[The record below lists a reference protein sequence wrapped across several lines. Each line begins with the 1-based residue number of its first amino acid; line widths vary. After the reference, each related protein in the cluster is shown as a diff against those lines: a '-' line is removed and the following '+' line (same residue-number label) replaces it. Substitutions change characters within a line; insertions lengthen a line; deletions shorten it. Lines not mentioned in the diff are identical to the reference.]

1 MKKKFIAGIA
11 AAAVIGSA
19 SIWAV
24 AQKDNNA
31 TQSDG
36 IVHYVS
42 NNSNSSPYNGTID
55 FSTAAEQTVKSVVHI
70 TTRSEQVSTGFFGT
84 QRTPQFGSG
93 SGVVISEDGYIVTN
107 NHVVQG
113 SNEVRVTFS
122 NNVTKTA
129 KVIGT
134 DPATDLAVIKVD
146 GNKYPY
152 IVFGNSD
159 DVKLGQWVLAVGYP
173 LNLDATVTAGIV
185 SAKSR
190 NIGINRRNSNF
201 AIESFIQTDA
211 AVNMGNSGGALVS
224 TDGLLIGIN
233 SAIATPTGTYA
244 GYSYAIPSNLVRKV
258 VNDLIDFGNVQ
269 RGFIGA
275 QLIDMSNVNGRTLDQ
290 LGLSENIM
298 NGDIQGVIVADVV
311 NQGGA
316 QLAGL
321 KRGDIITSINGITTN
336 NSSQLMEQV
345 AMHNPGDKVDVRY
358 YRDGGEYNAHIT
370 LRSEQEISGNSLAS
384 APSNNKKSERSAPRN
399 SGNAQFYSEK
409 YGFGVQS
416 LSSEDLQYYG
426 LQHGVEVSDIDPKGR
441 LSSNFMGDMIREGFV
456 ITKINGK
463 DVNSADDVREALDAS
478 KGLSLSGTYPRTGE
492 RYSIRIN

>member
-1 MKKKFIAGIA
+1 MKKKFILGIA
-11 AAAVIGSA
+11 AAAVIGSV
-19 SIWAV
+19 SIWAL
-24 AQKDNNA
+24 AQNENTG

-42 NNSNSSPYNGTID
+42 NNPNTSSYNGTVD
-55 FSTAAEQTVKSVVHI
+55 FSSAAEQTVKSVVHI

-84 QRTPQFGSG
+84 QRVPQFGSG
-93 SGVVISEDGYIVTN
+93 SGVIISEDGYIVTN

-113 SNEVRVTFS
+113 SDEVRVTFA

-134 DPATDLAVIKVD
+134 DPATDLAVIKVE
-146 GNKYPY
+146 GNKHPY

-159 DVKLGQWVLAVGYP
+159 EVKLGQWVLAVGYP

-190 NIGINRRNSNF
+190 NIGVNRRNSNF

-233 SAIATPTGTYA
+233 SAIATPTGAYA

-258 VNDLIDFGNVQ
+258 VNDLIDYGSVQ

-275 QLIDMSNVNGRTLDQ
+275 QLIDMSNVNKRTLNQ

-316 QLAGL
+316 QQAGL
-321 KRGDIITSINGITTN
+321 TRGDIITSVNGVATN

-345 AMHNPGDKVDVRY
+345 AMHNPGDKVDIRY
-358 YRDGGEYNAHIT
+358 YRDGNEYQANIT
-370 LRSEQEISGNSLAS
+370 LQSEKEISGNGLAS
-384 APSNNKKSERSAPRN
+384 TSSSNRKSESNSTRN
-399 SGNAQFYSEK
+399 SGNAEFYSEK
-409 YGFGVQS
+409 YGFGIQS

-426 LQHGVEVSDIDPKGR
+426 LRNGVEVSDVDPKGR
-441 LSSNFMGDMIREGFV
+441 LSANFMGDMIREGFI
-456 ITKINGK
+456 ITKINGM
-463 DVNSADDVREALDAS
+463 DVNSADDVRDALEQS
-478 KGLSLSGTYPRTGE
+478 KGLSLSGTYPGTGE